1 MNLTNPCEV
10 RAIMESH
17 GLQFQKQFGQNFLI
31 SAAIP
36 ARIAEQAGECVLEI
50 GPGIG
55 TLTRELCARAQQVEC
70 VEIDRGL
77 IPVLAETLADFDN
90 VRVTNADI
98 MQLDIAEFVRDRFGG
113 RRITVCANLPYYITT
128 PVIMA
133 LLESGAPIDRITV
146 MVQKE
151 VAGRLAAAPGSS
163 EYGAVTAAVAW
174 YGCAER
180 LFDVPAG
187 CFVPRPKVDSA
198 VIRITLGCGA
208 RERVGCCDE
217 RLMLRLISAAFGMR
231 RKTLLNALGS
241 SFSHFSKEELAK
253 IIESAGISPTVRGER
268 LSVAEYAHLADVMA
282 ECTKNEG

>member
-1 MNLTNPCEV
+1 M
-10 RAIMESH
+10 
-17 GLQFQKQFGQNFLI
+17 
-31 SAAIP
+31 
-36 ARIAEQAGECVLEI
+36 
-50 GPGIG
+50 
-55 TLTRELCARAQQVEC
+55 
-70 VEIDRGL
+70 
-77 IPVLAETLADFDN
+77 
-90 VRVTNADI
+90 
-98 MQLDIAEFVRDRFGG
+98 
-113 RRITVCANLPYYITT
+113 
-128 PVIMA
+128 
-133 LLESGAPIDRITV
+133 
-146 MVQKE
+146 
-151 VAGRLAAAPGSS
+151 
-163 EYGAVTAAVAW
+163 TAAVAW

-282 ECTKNEG
+282 EWTRNEGRFQAP